1 MNKRGLND
9 PGKLL
14 IHAGLSASHNI
25 GDIRYLHVIVS
36 KSRRVVAPASFSKSC

>member
-1 MNKRGLND
+1 VFMNKRGLND

-25 GDIRYLHVIVS
+25 GDIRHCI
-36 KSRRVVAPASFSKSC
+36 AIASSATRKP